1 MLINLTNL
9 KMPES
14 PEVKKAMDASFL
26 TKEKF
31 AEDIEYLV
39 RDTGMNYIDA
49 IVDYCAI
56 NSIEIE
62 TIGKIM
68 SKPLK
73 EKLKHDADVLNYLKG
88 SADESKA
95 RLPI

>member
-1 MLINLTNL
+1 
-9 KMPES
+9 MPES
-14 PEVKKAMDASFL
+14 IEVKKAMDASFL

-49 IVDYCAI
+49 IVDYCAV
-56 NSIEIE
+56 NGIEIE
-62 TIGKIM
+62 TVSKIM
-68 SKPLK
+68 SKPLR
-73 EKLKHDADVLNYLKG
+73 EKLKHDADLLNYLKG
-88 SADESKA
+88 SAGMSRA

>member
-1 MLINLTNL
+1 
-9 KMPES
+9 MPES
-14 PEVKKAMDASFL
+14 TEVKKAMDASFL

-31 AEDIEYLV
+31 AMDIEYLV

-49 IVDYCAI
+49 IVEYCTT

-62 TIGKIM
+62 TVGKLM
-68 SKPLK
+68 SKPIK
-73 EKLKHDADVLNYLKG
+73 EKLKHDANVLNYLKG
-88 SADESKA
+88 SSTESTA